1 MVATYVTTQ
10 YNHTARKFLSQTVNL
25 NTLKVMLLDPTATF
39 NAANTTLAQVA
50 GVGNTKQVANGGWA
64 TGGQTFLNVSVVT
77 TTTDDA
83 QLIGDDIRVRATGG
97 NIGPASAFVVYDD
110 SDAND
115 APLFYVQFS
124 EAIYAGEGTDFLIK
138 GLILTLMYTAP

>member
-10 YNHTARKFLSQTVNL
+10 YNHTARKFLAQDVNL
-25 NTLKVMLLDPTATF
+25 SALTVMLLNANATF
-39 NAANTTLAQVA
+39 NATHTTLTQVA
-50 GVGNTKQVANGGWA
+50 GAANVNQVSGNGWTAGGEVFANV
-64 TGGQTFLNVSVVT
+64 QVVT

-97 NIGPASAFVVYDD
+97 NIGPARAFVVYDN

-124 EAIYAGEGTDFLIK
+124 EDVYAGPGTDFLIN
-138 GLILTLMYTAP
+138 GLILTLTYMAP